1 VTGSLSVPNMS
12 TTAKSTLQ
20 DLTARAGLELGASD
34 YHLVPQAAIDAFA
47 EATGDR
53 QWIHTDPERAS
64 TGPFGGT
71 IAHGYYTLALAPALL
86 TEIVPLEYF
95 AMVVNYGLDRVRFP
109 APLPVGERVRMR
121 VALDSVDQVPG
132 GAQLSMTLTFERE
145 AGGKPVCV
153 AQTLYRIYDER

>member
-12 TTAKSTLQ
+12 TTVKPTLQ
-20 DLTARAGLELGASD
+20 DLTARAGQELGASD
-34 YHLVPQAAIDAFA
+34 YHLVTQAAIDGFA

-53 QWIHTDPERAS
+53 QWIHTDPERAK
-64 TGPFGGT
+64 TGLFGGT
-71 IAHGYYTLALAPALL
+71 IAHGYYTLALAPVLL
-86 TEIVPLEYF
+86 ADVIPLETF

-121 VALDSVDQVPG
+121 VALDAVDHVSG
-132 GAQLSMTLTFERE
+132 GAQLAMTLTFERE